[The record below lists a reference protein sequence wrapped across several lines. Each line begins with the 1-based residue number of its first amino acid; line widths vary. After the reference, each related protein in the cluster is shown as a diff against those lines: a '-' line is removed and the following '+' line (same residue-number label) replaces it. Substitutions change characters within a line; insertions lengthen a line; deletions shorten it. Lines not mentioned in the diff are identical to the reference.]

1 MPQLPSFSERMKI
14 REEEEAQRSDM
25 QFSREAEGRTR
36 KRNERS

>member
-1 MPQLPSFSERMKI
+1 MRRAPLRADEV
-14 REEEEAQRSDM
+14 REEEEAQQSDM

>member
-25 QFSREAEGRTR
+25 QFSREAARLDAET
-36 KRNERS
+36 E

>member
-25 QFSREAEGRTR
+25 EFSREAARPDAET
-36 KRNERS
+36 E